1 MSTANLVYHE
11 SFGFSVND
19 GPYIWTPNRVVNQ
32 GLNYTLNVALHEQAK
47 ISSWYIAPFAAN
59 VSPAAD
65 VTAATFAA
73 TLTEF
78 TSYSEPNRQVWTPD
92 GAATALELINN
103 AAPALFTVVGGGQT
117 AIYGAGLLSAQAKGA
132 TTGVCFSAG
141 RLLGGTGLTNLQEG
155 FEVRIKY
162 RVTGSSSASSP

>member
-1 MSTANLVYHE
+1 MSHVSNLKFHE
-11 SFGFSVND
+11 SFGFSVNR
-19 GPYIWTPNRVVNQ
+19 GPYIWTPNRVVDQ
-32 GLNYTLNVALHEQAK
+32 GINFALNVALHAAAK
-47 ISSWYIAPFAAN
+47 INTWYIAPFSAN

-65 VTAATFAA
+65 VTAANFAA

-78 TSYSEPNRQVWTPD
+78 TSYAEASRQVWTPD

-103 AAPALFTVVGGGQT
+103 AAPALFTVTGGGQT

-132 TTGVCFSAG
+132 TTGVCFAAG
-141 RLLGGTGLTNLQEG
+141 RLQGGAALTGLQEG

-162 RVTGSSSASSP
+162 RVTGGSSA